1 MSKRARRSHPPA
13 FKAKVALAAIRE
25 EKTLAEIAQQFDVH
39 PTQVT
44 QWKAQ
49 LLKRSAGVFRGED
62 AVNLGTAPDNGL
74 LLSLFQDIQELRDLL
89 RSCISSKAERV

>member
-1 MSKRARRSHPPA
+1 MPKRARRSHPPA

-25 EKTLAEIAQQFDVH
+25 ENTLAEIAQQYDVH

-49 LLKRSAGVFRGED
+49 LLKRSAGVFRGDE
-62 AVNLGTAPDNGL
+62 AINLGSAPDSGL
-74 LLSLFQDIQELRDLL
+74 LLSLFEHIQELRDLL
-89 RSCISSKAERV
+89 RSCINAKGERN